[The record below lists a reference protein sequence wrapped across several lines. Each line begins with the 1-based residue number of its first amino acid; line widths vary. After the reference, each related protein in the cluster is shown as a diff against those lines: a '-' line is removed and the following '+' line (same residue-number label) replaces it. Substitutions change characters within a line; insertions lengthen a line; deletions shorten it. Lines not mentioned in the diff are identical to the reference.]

1 MNLMGLELC
10 IYACVMCI
18 HPEHKVHEHKYTH
31 AVDSIYKRMKGS
43 EIIYAA
49 FTSIKMVKK
58 DRPCLVYASPISQN
72 SYLNSYNSHLITHN
86 S

>member
-58 DRPCLVYASPISQN
+58 DKALFGLCLTNISKFISQF
-72 SYLNSYNSHLITHN
+72 L
-86 S
+86 